1 MDSGQYV
8 REPLVSTPPPSHL
21 TTKIQGRTKLSRL
34 LTEFR
39 TIEAFNYVS
48 DEEDEGKDTNQP
60 SIAPEL
66 YLDNSVM
73 QTGKG
78 LLAAAQLS
86 ASEGETTPTVVLR
99 LSRLSQQDLDND
111 LRISN
116 TVKQLQKLGI
126 TVELDLQAVSL
137 DPPAPLRSFRLPHKI
152 NLDLSM
158 LIALVSDLT
167 HAPLAS
173 SREDAEAR
181 FQPQTDRSWK
191 RRLERSKEKG
201 GAGAEEEVPDSGAG
215 GGAIEHCRELAAQS
229 CQEIEHALL
238 EEISNRIRSDSGNTN
253 CELWTTQDAK
263 NRFFS
268 IVNKIGGEV
277 EKRRARGLFGE
288 GPLGI
293 DAFWWESRYHIPTFH
308 GLPVRV
314 FATDLPPTQATYEL
328 SSFNGQISYTC
339 RNMLQQPTRSDIKNS
354 NTTEKKRTVVAPIRF
369 AGRISVHTIV
379 SLLWGAETGM
389 VTLTSNKAS
398 VKALLREMRGFGL
411 PVARASPSQACDE
424 EEQVLDFAVWV
435 TGPRSLAEVMRADSG
450 AGGSAGLQHRPAS
463 CTLAVG
469 DEI

>member
-1 MDSGQYV
+1 MG
-8 REPLVSTPPPSHL
+8 ECLVSTSSLSHL

-48 DEEDEGKDTNQP
+48 DDEDEGKQINQP

-78 LLAAAQLS
+78 LLAAARLS
-86 ASEGETTPTVVLR
+86 AGEDGTIPTVVLR
-99 LSRLSQQDLDND
+99 LSRLSQQDLDRD

-116 TVKQLQKLGI
+116 TVIQLQKLGVNI
-126 TVELDLQAVSL
+126 ELGLQAISL
-137 DPPAPLRSFRLPHKI
+137 DPPPPLRSFRLPQKI

-158 LIALVSDLT
+158 LIALVSDIT
-167 HAPLAS
+167 HAPLPS

-181 FQPQTDRSWK
+181 FQPQADRAWK
-191 RRLERSKEKG
+191 RRLERSREKERV
-201 GAGAEEEVPDSGAG
+201 GAEDEGTYLGAG
-215 GGAIEHCRELAAQS
+215 GGAMEHCRELVVQG
-229 CQEIEHALL
+229 CQEMEHSLL
-238 EEISNRIRSDSGNTN
+238 EEMSNRIRSESGSTK

-263 NRFFS
+263 NRFFG
-268 IVNKIGGEV
+268 IINKIGGEV
-277 EKRRARGLFGE
+277 EKRRAKGLFGE

-293 DAFWWESRYHIPTFH
+293 EAFWLESRFPFPMFH
-308 GLPVRV
+308 GLPVKL
-314 FATDLPPTQATYEL
+314 FETDLPPTQAAHEL

-339 RNMLQQPTRSDIKNS
+339 RNILQQPTRMDIKNS
-354 NTTEKKRTVVAPIRF
+354 NTANKQRTVVAPVRF
-369 AGRISVHTIV
+369 AGRLSVHTIV

-398 VKALLREMRGFGL
+398 VKTLLREMRGFGL
-411 PVARASPSQACDE
+411 PLARAPPSEHGDG

-435 TGPRSLAEVMRADSG
+435 TGPRSLAEGMRADSC
-450 AGGSAGLQHRPAS
+450 AGGSTDLLHRSAS
-463 CTLAVG
+463 
-469 DEI
+469 